1 MTVRGAGNYVPIDDF
16 DDLEAPEYQ
25 QPGCWQRWRGRVISL
40 VGTAGSIVLRAL
52 DISPLTNAVGSI
64 ATGFFFQGPISS
76 GKSGVSI
83 AKTRQ
88 ICLTTFGQVALFGV
102 SQAYANDRDRKAQ
115 IIFTH
120 TIMALLGANI
130 QLVSHWLYQQ
140 GAVRV
145 ESHAYKDLPGDRFPK
160 GLVNENVSHALK
172 ILASGG
178 LTAAAFLDSDPV
190 LKALSAFGATFF
202 GCQVVGERVLIFIDG
217 KIEKNDS
224 TEGTRYRALKTA
236 LTSSAY
242 VVIPLTF
249 IPWTANP
256 DSSTRLSQL
265 KIVGAVLGLFDGVL
279 SKSKMARIENCPIA
293 HLEELKLLDDVNEEE
308 QIQNKSPL
316 AVAYRAW
323 KVAAPVIAVSGLI
336 GFVVWQE
343 GFSLDDLDSKISLG
357 SMLGGFL
364 SSYSLAKFADK
375 TWNPGVRHLLKDKL
389 FLFFNADSRLLGVD
403 PLYLYL
409 AGTNALSMNN
419 HAIEA
424 QRSPFRR
431 VAIISS
437 WAAYGLSMGREF
449 FVTSSDRIGSAPT
462 KFPLMALVNG
472 AITAKLSISGK
483 IP

>member
-1 MTVRGAGNYVPIDDF
+1 MTIRETGNYVPIDDF

-25 QPGCWQRWRGRVISL
+25 QPSCWQRWRGRVVSL
-40 VGTAGSIVLRAL
+40 VGTAGSVVLRAL

-64 ATGFFFQGPISS
+64 ATGFFFQGAISS
-76 GKSGVSI
+76 GKSGVSL

-120 TIMALLGANI
+120 TIMALLGANM
-130 QLVSHWLYQQ
+130 QLVANWLYQE

-145 ESHAYKDLPGDRFPK
+145 ESHAYKDLPGERFPK

-202 GCQVVGERVLIFIDG
+202 GCQVVGERVLIFVDG

-236 LTSSAY
+236 LTSLAY

-249 IPWTANP
+249 IPWSANP

-265 KIVGAVLGLFDGVL
+265 KIVGAVLGVFDGIL
-279 SKSKMARIENCPIA
+279 GKSKMARIENCPIEQ
-293 HLEELKLLDDVNEEE
+293 LEEFKLLDDLNE
-308 QIQNKSPL
+308 QVQSKSIPG
-316 AVAYRAW
+316 VAYRIW
-323 KVAAPVIAVSGLI
+323 KVATPVLAVSGLI
-336 GFVVWQE
+336 GFVIWQE
-343 GFSLDDLDSKISLG
+343 GFSLEYLDSKIALG

-364 SSYSLAKFADK
+364 SSYSLAKVADK
-375 TWNPGVRHLLKDKL
+375 KWDPSARHLLKDKL
-389 FLFFNADSRLLGVD
+389 ILFFAADSRILGVD

-424 QRSPFRR
+424 QKSPFRR

-437 WAAYGLSMGREF
+437 WVAYGLSMGREF
-449 FVTSSDRIGSAPT
+449 YVTSNHRIGSAPT

-472 AITAKLSISGK
+472 AITAKLNISGK
-483 IP
+483 IR